1 MLLCPYNITVL
12 MYQQM
17 LLFKNCTSIG
27 YKKYV
32 FRIVF
37 ETYTKK
43 ETSYH
48 KKQLCGLKA
57 VIIIILYKAD
67 SDFVGEMAITELD
80 EKLDFV
86 GVGGCKGCAN
96 VSYSQ

>member
-1 MLLCPYNITVL
+1 M
-12 MYQQM
+12 
-17 LLFKNCTSIG
+17 
-27 YKKYV
+27 
-32 FRIVF
+32 
-37 ETYTKK
+37 
-43 ETSYH
+43 
-48 KKQLCGLKA
+48 
-57 VIIIILYKAD
+57 AD